1 MFSPKAIEF
10 FITNTF
16 ILSVLLGV
24 LCGLIAIADTVKP
37 EAELAVYTLKSMGLE
52 VVLMTGDN
60 SKTARSIASQVG
72 ITKVFA
78 EVLPSH
84 KVAKVKQ
91 LQDEGKRV
99 AMVGDGINDS
109 PALAM
114 ANVGIAIGTGTD
126 VAIEAADVV
135 LIRDD
140 LMDVVAS
147 IDLSRKT
154 VKRIRINFVFALI
167 YNLIGV
173 PIAAGVFLPI
183 GLVLQPWMGS
193 AAMAASSVS
202 VVLSSLL
209 LKMYQKPSAEKLE
222 FRARG
227 QMRHKS
233 PSQISVHIGIDE
245 TGTGSPKLSLMDQII
260 NYSRA
265 SINSLFSDKRSV
277 NSIVLNEPDKHS
289 LLVGDFG
296 EDDDTAL

>member
-1 MFSPKAIEF
+1 
-10 FITNTF
+10 
-16 ILSVLLGV
+16 
-24 LCGLIAIADTVKP
+24 
-37 EAELAVYTLKSMGLE
+37 
-52 VVLMTGDN
+52 
-60 SKTARSIASQVG
+60 VG

-114 ANVGIAIGTGTD
+114 ANVGIAIGKGTD

-135 LIRDD
+135 LIKDN

-173 PIAAGVFLPI
+173 PIAAGVFLPV

-209 LKMYQKPSAEKLE
+209 LK
-222 FRARG
+222 
-227 QMRHKS
+227 
-233 PSQISVHIGIDE
+233 
-245 TGTGSPKLSLMDQII
+245 
-260 NYSRA
+260 
-265 SINSLFSDKRSV
+265 
-277 NSIVLNEPDKHS
+277 
-289 LLVGDFG
+289 
-296 EDDDTAL
+296 